1 MRPQL
6 VRCSLGIAFLL
17 VWYSTAFR
25 VTSSPSVAIPFEPLA
40 HPRQDI
46 GWLSCLLATTATCTV
61 LCCRHAIRKALHHG
75 QHPCGRPQANQ
86 PGAILHTFA
95 SSFVTC
101 VGTAISIC
109 GSTQPIVA
117 SLGGGLSGIGFALV
131 VRQLAVIH
139 TPLSVSNMAKAIVCA
154 LGMASL
160 IEAAALLLAPIALHV
175 FVCATPF
182 LAAGCFVPESKMPE
196 TEPQAHH
203 GVSNTPL
210 PKSAQ
215 SSHIVTAL
223 FCFLGLGLFM
233 GIIGFNSD
241 ALSTDARSANN
252 LATSALG
259 GAIGC
264 LAFLAAWQLN
274 HDGPFILTPV
284 LLGTAALMLPFAQTG
299 LSSVASVLGKTVND
313 CAFLLAV
320 ICIVELSDRKCA
332 SQTADPASLQAK
344 ISALVGGVAGIHM
357 TGILLGGV
365 LVTLTSLDITAL
377 SLVGASLV
385 YLAMLALGFTAQRKG
400 AESYIIVRNPQ
411 DVARI
416 AAAQASA
423 IASAFPELSERE
435 TDVLELLLQHQTIDR
450 IAETLGISRNTVKS
464 HISHIYAKTG
474 LNSRQQLV
482 DFAATRTIELGR

>member
-1 MRPQL
+1 
-6 VRCSLGIAFLL
+6 
-17 VWYSTAFR
+17 
-25 VTSSPSVAIPFEPLA
+25 
-40 HPRQDI
+40 
-46 GWLSCLLATTATCTV
+46 
-61 LCCRHAIRKALHHG
+61 
-75 QHPCGRPQANQ
+75 
-86 PGAILHTFA
+86 
-95 SSFVTC
+95 
-101 VGTAISIC
+101 
-109 GSTQPIVA
+109 
-117 SLGGGLSGIGFALV
+117 
-131 VRQLAVIH
+131 
-139 TPLSVSNMAKAIVCA
+139 
-154 LGMASL
+154 
-160 IEAAALLLAPIALHV
+160 
-175 FVCATPF
+175 
-182 LAAGCFVPESKMPE
+182 
-196 TEPQAHH
+196 
-203 GVSNTPL
+203 
-210 PKSAQ
+210 
-215 SSHIVTAL
+215 
-223 FCFLGLGLFM
+223 M

-320 ICIVELSDRKCA
+320 ICIVELSDRRRA
-332 SQTADPASLQAK
+332 PQTADPASLQAK
-344 ISALVGGVAGIHM
+344 ISALVGGVAGIHV

-365 LVTLTSLDITAL
+365 LMTLTSLDITAL

-464 HISHIYAKTG
+464 HTSHIYAKTG

-482 DFAATRTIELGR
+482 DFAATRTIELDR